1 MTTLPI
7 GGAGPTLT
15 PTAATALTHS
25 WAVGQIL
32 QVTVEARSPAG
43 VLTLRLGNT
52 VLEARSELPAAPG
65 QALTL
70 QVASAGNP
78 VVLRVVAPPAADT
91 AIQQALRELLPRQGE
106 LEPLLNTLAGL
117 ARTPGALPAPLAA
130 LIRQFLD
137 RLPEAQTLATPA
149 GLRQALHA
157 SGMFLEARLAREAE
171 PPPQDFKALLLQL
184 QALLRA
190 PKQTE
195 ARADA
200 PDTATAAAGEAE
212 AAVLPRLQ
220 QETEAALA
228 RVTLNQ
234 IGSLPHE
241 AAPASVLLAEL
252 PLQYDGRPGVLRMQV
267 EPDAHRQDGRTAPSW
282 TAWLSFEPG
291 DLGPVHCRLSVQQE
305 RVSAS
310 FWAERAATA
319 SLFQT
324 NLGMLETGLQQ
335 AGMLPGLLHC
345 QAGPPPLPAPPARH
359 RTIVDERA

>member
-15 PTAATALTHS
+15 TTAATALTHS

-52 VLEARSELPAAPG
+52 ILEARSELPAAPG

-78 VVLRVVAPPAADT
+78 VVLRVVAPSAADT

-149 GLRQALHA
+149 GLRQALHD
-157 SGMFLEARLAREAE
+157 SGMFLEARLARATE

-195 ARADA
+195 AHADA
-200 PDTATAAAGEAE
+200 PDTAAVAAGEAE

-241 AAPASVLLAEL
+241 AAPSSVLFAEL

-291 DLGPVHCRLSVQQE
+291 DLGPVHCRLSAQQE

-335 AGMLPGLLHC
+335 AGMLPGLLRC

>member
-7 GGAGPTLT
+7 GAAGPTLT
-15 PTAATALTHS
+15 PTTATALTHS

-43 VLTLRLGNT
+43 VLTLRLGNAT
-52 VLEARSELPAAPG
+52 LEARSELPAAPG

-78 VVLRVVAPPAADT
+78 VVLRVVAPPAAD
-91 AIQQALRELLPRQGE
+91 AVIQQALRELLPRQGE

-117 ARTPGALPAPLAA
+117 ARTHGALPASLAA

-137 RLPEAQTLATPA
+137 RLPEAQALATPA

-157 SGMFLEARLAREAE
+157 SGMFLEARLARAAE
-171 PPPQDFKALLLQL
+171 PPPQDFKAMLLQL

-200 PDTATAAAGEAE
+200 PDTATAADEAE
-212 AAVLPRLQ
+212 ATVLPRLQ
-220 QETEAALA
+220 RETEAALA

-252 PLQYDGRPGVLRMQV
+252 PLKYDGRPGVLRMQV
-267 EPDAHRQDGRTAPSW
+267 EPDAHRQDGRAAPSW

-319 SLFQT
+319 SLFQA
-324 NLGMLETGLQQ
+324 NLGVLETGLQQ

-345 QAGPPPLPAPPARH
+345 QAGTPPVPALSARH
-359 RTIVDERA
+359 RIIVDERA

>member
-52 VLEARSELPAAPG
+52 ILEARSELPAAPG

-78 VVLRVVAPPAADT
+78 VVLRVVAPSAADT

-137 RLPEAQTLATPA
+137 RLPEAQTLTTPA

-157 SGMFLEARLAREAE
+157 SGMFLEAQLAREAE

-190 PKQTE
+190 PKQT
-195 ARADA
+195 DA

-212 AAVLPRLQ
+212 AAVFPRLQ

-267 EPDAHRQDGRTAPSW
+267 EPDAHRQDGHTVPSW

-305 RVSAS
+305 RVSVS